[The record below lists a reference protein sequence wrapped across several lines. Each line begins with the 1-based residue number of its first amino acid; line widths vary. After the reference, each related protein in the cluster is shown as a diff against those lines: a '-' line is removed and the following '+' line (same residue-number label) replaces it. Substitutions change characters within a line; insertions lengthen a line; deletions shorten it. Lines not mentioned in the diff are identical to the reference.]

1 MLMAL
6 VSANRSHELCSL
18 KLSLMQDL
26 GNVVTF
32 TITKLT
38 KTRKMGSPPTELSF
52 SQYTNNELLDV
63 VACLRQYLEVS
74 SLLRK
79 SAEQKQNLFVAFVI
93 PHKPVAPCTV
103 ARWLRL
109 VMQGAKIDIDK
120 FKAHS
125 VRAATSKAANLGLS
139 TTQVME
145 RANWT
150 KASTFNRFYHKQVTD
165 QFQDKVLDM

>member
-1 MLMAL
+1 
-6 VSANRSHELCSL
+6 
-18 KLSLMQDL
+18 MQDR

-32 TITKLT
+32 TIAKLT
-38 KTRKMGSPPTELSF
+38 MTRKMGSPPTKLSD
-52 SQYTNNELLDV
+52 SQYTNNELLGV
-63 VACLRQYLEVS
+63 VACLRRYLEVT

-79 SAEQKQNLFVAFVI
+79 SAEQKQNLFIAFVK
-93 PHKPVAPCTV
+93 PHKPVEPCTV

-125 VRAATSKAANLGLS
+125 VRGAATSKAANLGLS

-150 KASTFNRFYHKQVTD
+150 KASTFHRFYHRQVTD

>member
-6 VSANRSHELCSL
+6 VSAKRSHKLCSL
-18 KLSLMQDL
+18 ELSLMQDL

-32 TITKLT
+32 TIAKLT
-38 KTRKMGSPPTELSF
+38 KTRKMGQPPTKLSF
-52 SQYTNNELLDV
+52 SQYTNNELSDV
-63 VACLRQYLEVS
+63 VACLRQYLEAT

-79 SAEQKQNLFVAFVI
+79 SAEQKQNLFIAFVK
-93 PHKPVAPCTV
+93 PHKPVAPCRV

-125 VRAATSKAANLGLS
+125 VRGVATSKAANLDLS

-150 KASTFNRFYHKQVTD
+150 
-165 QFQDKVLDM
+165 